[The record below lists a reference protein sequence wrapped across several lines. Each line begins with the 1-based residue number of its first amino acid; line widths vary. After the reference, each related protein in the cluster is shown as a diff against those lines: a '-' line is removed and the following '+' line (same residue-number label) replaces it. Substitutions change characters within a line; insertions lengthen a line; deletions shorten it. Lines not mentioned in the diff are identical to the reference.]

1 MQTLISGCGKK
12 RQVDCGEFETSL
24 AYSPDY
30 TVRPYRKKQQNINKN
45 KQKTHLKVFFLKTI
59 YGATESDESSK
70 LKW

>member
-1 MQTLISGCGKK
+1 MGSLRLAWPTVQTIY
-12 RQVDCGEFETSL
+12 RETLSQK
-24 AYSPDY
+24 
-30 TVRPYRKKQQNINKN
+30 TTKH